1 MKFRARSIGNLF
13 TGTDGLTE
21 KQEDTLNNLL
31 SKIKLTEK
39 QAETRDELIAKRDA
53 PIELPQGAK
62 SYVESLVE
70 KEVYDYKDI
79 ISTKEMEKGTLVEDE
94 SIYLYNRVFFTDYQ
108 KSELSLQ
115 MDNVSG
121 HPDISDES
129 SEMIIDIK
137 SSWSKKTF
145 PKLPE
150 QAKNTLY
157 EWQVKTYLMMKG
169 WTKGQIAYCLVNT
182 PESLLNDWDDDTLHY
197 VEHLDDR
204 MRVTI
209 VDVELTEADKR
220 FMKGRINA
228 AAKYYDEYK
237 LKLESK

>member
-1 MKFRARSIGNLF
+1 MKFRASSIGSLF

-21 KQEDTLNNLL
+21 KQEETLNNLL

-62 SYVESLVE
+62 SYIESLVE

-79 ISTKEMEKGTLVEDE
+79 VSTKEMEKGTLVEDE

-108 KSELSLQ
+108 KSELSLE

-121 HPDISDES
+121 HPDITDDANK
-129 SEMIIDIK
+129 IVIDIK

-150 QAKNTLY
+150 HAKNSTY
-157 EWQVKTYLMMKG
+157 EWQVKTYLMMLG
-169 WTKGQIAYCLVNT
+169 WSKGQIAYCLVST

-197 VEHLDDR
+197 VDHLEDR

-209 VDVELTEADKR
+209 VDVELTEQDKR
-220 FMKGRINA
+220 FMKGRIDA

-237 LKLESK
+237 LKLVNK

>member
-1 MKFRARSIGNLF
+1 MKFRASSIGALF
-13 TGTDGLTE
+13 TGSDGLTE
-21 KQEDTLNNLL
+21 KQEETLNNLL

-108 KSELSLQ
+108 KSELSLE

-121 HPDISDES
+121 HPDITDDANK
-129 SEMIIDIK
+129 MVIDIK

-150 QAKNTLY
+150 HAKNSTY
-157 EWQVKTYLMMKG
+157 EWQVKTYLMLLG
-169 WTKGQIAYCLVNT
+169 WSKGQIAYCLVST

-197 VEHLDDR
+197 VDHLEDR

-209 VDVELTEADKR
+209 VDVELTEQDKR
-220 FMKGRINA
+220 FMKGRIDA

-237 LKLESK
+237 LKLVNK

>member
-1 MKFRARSIGNLF
+1 MRFRASSIGNLF
-13 TGTDGLTE
+13 TGTDGLTA
-21 KQEDTLNNLL
+21 KQSETLEGLL
-31 SKIKLTEK
+31 AKIKLTDK
-39 QAETRDELIAKRDA
+39 QAQTRDELIAKRDA
-53 PIELPQGAK
+53 PIDLPQGAK
-62 SYVESLVE
+62 SYVEALVE
-70 KEVYDYKDI
+70 KEVYGYDDV
-79 ISTKEMEKGTLVEDE
+79 ISSKEMEKGTMVEDE
-94 SIYLYNRVFFTDYQ
+94 SIHLYNRVFFTDYQ
-108 KSELSLQ
+108 KAELSLQ

-121 HPDISDES
+121 HPDIWDQA

-157 EWQVKTYLMMKG
+157 EWQVKTYLMMLG

-204 MRVTI
+204 MRVTV
-209 VDVELTEADKR
+209 VDVELTDADKK
-220 FMKGRINA
+220 FMKGRIDA
-228 AAKYYDEYK
+228 AVRYYDEYK
-237 LKLESK
+237 LKLEKK

>member
-1 MKFRARSIGNLF
+1 MKFRASSIGALF
-13 TGTDGLTE
+13 TGADGLTD
-21 KQEDTLNNLL
+21 KQTQKLDELL
-31 SKIKLTEK
+31 AKIKLTEK

-53 PIELPQGAK
+53 PIDLPQGAK
-62 SYVESLVE
+62 SYVEGLVE
-70 KEVYDYKDI
+70 KEVYGYDDI
-79 ISTKEMEKGTLVEDE
+79 ISSKEMEKGTMVEDD
-94 SIYLYNRVFFTDYQ
+94 SIHLYNRVFFTDYQ

-121 HPDISDES
+121 HPDISDETS
-129 SEMIIDIK
+129 QTIIDIK

-157 EWQVKTYLMMKG
+157 EWQVKTYLMMLG

-209 VDVELTEADKR
+209 VDVELTDADKK
-220 FMKGRINA
+220 FMKGRIDA
-228 AAKYYDEYK
+228 AVRYYDEYK
-237 LKLESK
+237 LKLEKK

>member
-1 MKFRARSIGNLF
+1 MKFRASSIGALF

-21 KQEDTLNNLL
+21 KQEETLNNLL

-62 SYVESLVE
+62 SYIESLVE

-108 KSELSLQ
+108 KSELSLE

-121 HPDISDES
+121 HPDITDDANK
-129 SEMIIDIK
+129 MVIDIK

-150 QAKNTLY
+150 HAKNSTY
-157 EWQVKTYLMMKG
+157 EWQVKTYLMMLG
-169 WTKGQIAYCLVNT
+169 WSKGQIAYCLVST

-197 VEHLDDR
+197 VDHLEDR

-209 VDVELTEADKR
+209 VDVELTEQDKR
-220 FMKGRINA
+220 FMKGRIDA

-237 LKLESK
+237 LKLVNK

>member
-1 MKFRARSIGNLF
+1 MKFRASSIGALF
-13 TGTDGLTE
+13 TGSDGLTE
-21 KQEDTLNNLL
+21 KQEETLNNLL

-62 SYVESLVE
+62 SYIESLVE

-79 ISTKEMEKGTLVEDE
+79 VSTKEMEKGTLVEDE

-108 KSELSLQ
+108 KSELSLE

-121 HPDISDES
+121 HPDITDDANK
-129 SEMIIDIK
+129 MVIDIK

-150 QAKNTLY
+150 HAKNSTY
-157 EWQVKTYLMMKG
+157 EWQVKTYLMMLG
-169 WTKGQIAYCLVNT
+169 WSKGQIAYCLVST

-197 VEHLDDR
+197 VDHLEDR

-209 VDVELTEADKR
+209 VDVELTEQDKR
-220 FMKGRINA
+220 FMKGRIDA

-237 LKLESK
+237 LKLVNK

>member
-1 MKFRARSIGNLF
+1 MKFRASAIGALF

-21 KQEDTLNNLL
+21 KQEETLNNLL

-62 SYVESLVE
+62 SYIESLVE

-79 ISTKEMEKGTLVEDE
+79 VSTKEMEKGTLVEDE

-108 KSELSLQ
+108 KSELSLE

-121 HPDISDES
+121 HPDITDDANK
-129 SEMIIDIK
+129 MVIDIK

-150 QAKNTLY
+150 HAKNSTY
-157 EWQVKTYLMMKG
+157 EWQVKTYLMMLGWSKG
-169 WTKGQIAYCLVNT
+169 KIAYCLVST

-197 VEHLDDR
+197 VDHLEDR

-209 VDVELTEADKR
+209 VDVELTEQDKR
-220 FMKGRINA
+220 FMKGRIDA

-237 LKLESK
+237 LKLVNK

>member
-1 MKFRARSIGNLF
+1 MKFRASSIGALF

-21 KQEDTLNNLL
+21 KQEETLNNLL

-62 SYVESLVE
+62 SYIESLVE

-108 KSELSLQ
+108 KSELSLE

-121 HPDISDES
+121 HPDITDDANK
-129 SEMIIDIK
+129 IVIDIK

-150 QAKNTLY
+150 HAKNSTY
-157 EWQVKTYLMMKG
+157 EWQVKTYLMMLG
-169 WTKGQIAYCLVNT
+169 WSKGQIAYCLVST

-197 VEHLDDR
+197 VDHLEDR

-209 VDVELTEADKR
+209 VDVELTEQDKR
-220 FMKGRINA
+220 FMKGRIDA

-237 LKLESK
+237 LKLVNK

>member
-1 MKFRARSIGNLF
+1 MKFRASSIGALF
-13 TGTDGLTE
+13 TGSDGLTE
-21 KQEDTLNNLL
+21 KQEETLNNLL

-62 SYVESLVE
+62 SYIESLVE

-79 ISTKEMEKGTLVEDE
+79 VSTKEMEKGTLVEDE

-108 KSELSLQ
+108 KSELSLE

-121 HPDISDES
+121 HPDITDDANK
-129 SEMIIDIK
+129 IVIDIK

-150 QAKNTLY
+150 HAKNSTY
-157 EWQVKTYLMMKG
+157 EWQVKTYLMMLG
-169 WTKGQIAYCLVNT
+169 WSKGQIAYCLVST

-197 VEHLDDR
+197 VDHLEDR

-209 VDVELTEADKR
+209 VDVELTEQDKR
-220 FMKGRINA
+220 FMKGRIDA

-237 LKLESK
+237 LKLVNK